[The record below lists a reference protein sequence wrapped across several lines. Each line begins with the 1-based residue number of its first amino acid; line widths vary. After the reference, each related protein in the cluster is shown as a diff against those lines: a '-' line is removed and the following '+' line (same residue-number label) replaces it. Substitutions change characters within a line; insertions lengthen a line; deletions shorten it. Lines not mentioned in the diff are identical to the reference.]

1 MGRDE
6 KDRPFRPGLCRRSD
20 RIERDRRVCRFGV
33 VLRKSGLNAS
43 RLMNQ
48 SRGFAWVIKDPDNE
62 IRLRSSDD
70 SDGCASTHR
79 RSASNDLCEARDGI
93 PSRTASEGPGLIA
106 TTSWT
111 AAADSVRV
119 FTGGDPPSSESVR
132 SPDFS
137 PVTNLPLSSYT
148 SSKALT

>member
-20 RIERDRRVCRFGV
+20 RIGAIARVCRFGV

-48 SRGFAWVIKDPDNE
+48 SRGFAWVIKGPDNE

-79 RSASNDLCEARDGI
+79 RSASTIFVKRGWH
-93 PSRTASEGPGLIA
+93 SRPGRPA
-106 TTSWT
+106 K
-111 AAADSVRV
+111 VR
-119 FTGGDPPSSESVR
+119 G
-132 SPDFS
+132 
-137 PVTNLPLSSYT
+137 
-148 SSKALT
+148 